1 MIISMLCEICK
12 KNQAT
17 IHYTEVVNGM
27 RTEHHVCSRCAA
39 TLNLSGYGGLLEN
52 DFPFV
57 KLLTGLLAS
66 NEGMTSSSDLTMQ
79 HIRCPQCD
87 MSFAEFARVGK
98 FGCAGCYDVFG
109 PLIEENIKKIHG
121 DIVHKGKKYKKKQQG
136 FSENDINK
144 KLEDEILNLTMK
156 QREAVEFEN
165 YELAAKYRDEIKEH
179 KKSQNEERKHSNA

>member
-109 PLIEENIKKIHG
+109 PLIEENIKK
-121 DIVHKGKKYKKKQQG
+121 KQQG

-165 YELAAKYRDEIKEH
+165 YELAAKYRDEIKEL